1 MSAICP
7 NGHRSEADDYC
18 DTCGSPIDLDAQPTA
33 ASAGTSGSAG
43 ASGGV
48 GASGRAS
55 GSAGTT
61 GSGGESFSAA
71 TGAPQR
77 SSLDLDPAVPTAGE
91 GASGLGVGTPVAPAP
106 TGLECPNC
114 HTENADGALFC
125 EACGYDFTT
134 GAMPRD
140 AAGEAGALSDDGG
153 DIGGDGAVGRPGG
166 EPAGDVSEAA
176 TGGAGSAAG
185 ALAGVSAGVSA
196 GTSAGT
202 SARAGAG
209 ASPGAATA
217 GSGAGTGAGAPFE
230 WLAEVW
236 VDPDWYQ
243 TQEAEDPC
251 PSPGLPVIMPLRHR
265 SVLLGRV
272 STSRNTHPEIDLSSD
287 PGVSRRHAQLTSDG
301 TRWFVEDLGSSNG
314 TFVGQASGPLPE
326 EPISVGPKTELDDD
340 DRLYVG
346 AWTRV
351 VVRRA
356 TPDEVEAYA

>member
-1 MSAICP
+1 MSAVCP
-7 NGHRSEADDYC
+7 NGHTSEADDYC
-18 DTCGSPIDLDAQPTA
+18 DTCGSPID
-33 ASAGTSGSAG
+33 ASAQSVAPAAAG
-43 ASGGV
+43 ASG
-48 GASGRAS
+48 ASAAS
-55 GSAGTT
+55 AASSAGSPAPQGGSAPRG
-61 GSGGESFSAA
+61 
-71 TGAPQR
+71 
-77 SSLDLDPAVPTAGE
+77 SSLDLDAPGTTGQQGPA
-91 GASGLGVGTPVAPAP
+91 APAEP
-106 TGLECPNC
+106 AAPASLACPNC
-114 HTENADGALFC
+114 GTENADGALFC

-140 AAGEAGALSDDGG
+140 AGGSDASASAASAASAAG
-153 DIGGDGAVGRPGG
+153 
-166 EPAGDVSEAA
+166 PAGGAA
-176 TGGAGSAAG
+176 TGASGGTTGTAAE
-185 ALAGVSAGVSA
+185 
-196 GTSAGT
+196 
-202 SARAGAG
+202 
-209 ASPGAATA
+209 
-217 GSGAGTGAGAPFE
+217 PFE

-251 PSPGLPVIMPLRHR
+251 PSPGLPVIMPLRHK

-287 PGVSRRHAQLTSDG
+287 PGVSRRHAQLTTDG

-314 TFVGQASGPLPE
+314 TYVGPASGPLPE
-326 EPISVGPKTELDDD
+326 HAISVGPKTELGDD

>member
-1 MSAICP
+1 MSAVCP
-7 NGHRSEADDYC
+7 NGHTSEAEDYC
-18 DTCGSPIDLDAQPTA
+18 DTCGSPIDAGAQPASGGGVAPGTPGPTGATSDPAAGAAPASTGSSHDHDLGPASAAPASA
-33 ASAGTSGSAG
+33 ASA
-43 ASGGV
+43 
-48 GASGRAS
+48 
-55 GSAGTT
+55 
-61 GSGGESFSAA
+61 
-71 TGAPQR
+71 
-77 SSLDLDPAVPTAGE
+77 
-91 GASGLGVGTPVAPAP
+91 APAP
-106 TGLECPNC
+106 VDPAAPAALECPNC
-114 HTENADGALFC
+114 HTENPDGALFC

-140 AAGEAGALSDDGG
+140 PAAGPEDLTGTEPDTESETEPDGV
-153 DIGGDGAVGRPGG
+153 AV
-166 EPAGDVSEAA
+166 AS
-176 TGGAGSAAG
+176 
-185 ALAGVSAGVSA
+185 
-196 GTSAGT
+196 
-202 SARAGAG
+202 AGAG
-209 ASPGAATA
+209 GAAPAGSSPGDAAST
-217 GSGAGTGAGAPFE
+217 SFE

-251 PSPGLPVIMPLRHR
+251 PSPGLPTIMPLRHR

-287 PGVSRRHAQLTSDG
+287 PGVSRRHAQLTTDG

-314 TFVGQASGPLPE
+314 TFVGPASGPLPQR
-326 EPISVGPKTELDDD
+326 PVAVGPKTELGDD

>member
-1 MSAICP
+1 MSAVCP
-7 NGHRSEADDYC
+7 NGHTSEAEDYC
-18 DTCGSPIDLDAQPTA
+18 DTCGSPIVASAQPTA
-33 ASAGTSGSAG
+33 SGTASSASATPSSSG
-43 ASGGV
+43 
-48 GASGRAS
+48 
-55 GSAGTT
+55 
-61 GSGGESFSAA
+61 
-71 TGAPQR
+71 
-77 SSLDLDPAVPTAGE
+77 SSLDLDPSPSAGPTGPGGP
-91 GASGLGVGTPVAPAP
+91 GAPGATGAPGTPGAPAV
-106 TGLECPNC
+106 LECPNC
-114 HTENADGALFC
+114 STENPDGALFC

-140 AAGEAGALSDDGG
+140 AAGPSDLVDTEPDGEAVPPVPPVPPVGA
-153 DIGGDGAVGRPGG
+153 
-166 EPAGDVSEAA
+166 
-176 TGGAGSAAG
+176 GGAPAAPAAPAAG
-185 ALAGVSAGVSA
+185 APAVGMPD
-196 GTSAGT
+196 TSE
-202 SARAGAG
+202 
-209 ASPGAATA
+209 
-217 GSGAGTGAGAPFE
+217 APESFD

-251 PSPGLPVIMPLRHR
+251 PSPGLPTIMPLRHR

-272 STSRNTHPEIDLSSD
+272 STSKNTRPEIDLSSD

-314 TFVGQASGPLPE
+314 TFVGPAAGPLPATA
-326 EPISVGPKTELDDD
+326 ISVGPKTELSDD

>member
-1 MSAICP
+1 MSVVCP
-7 NGHRSEADDYC
+7 NGHTSEAEDYC
-18 DTCGSPIDLDAQPTA
+18 DTCGSPIDLAAQPA
-33 ASAGTSGSAG
+33 AGGAGAGEVSGAGAGSAG
-43 ASGGV
+43 SP
-48 GASGRAS
+48 S
-55 GSAGTT
+55 
-61 GSGGESFSAA
+61 
-71 TGAPQR
+71 PR
-77 SSLDLDPAVPTAGE
+77 SSLDLEPPGSPAAGA
-91 GASGLGVGTPVAPAP
+91 GAPATEEGPAAP
-106 TGLECPNC
+106 TSLECPNC
-114 HTENADGALFC
+114 HTENPDGALFC

-140 AAGEAGALSDDGG
+140 ASATPGELVDTEPHELPDS
-153 DIGGDGAVGRPGG
+153 G
-166 EPAGDVSEAA
+166 EVPVAA
-176 TGGAGSAAG
+176 GAGSAAG
-185 ALAGVSAGVSA
+185 GGIASAQGGPSA
-196 GTSAGT
+196 PGE
-202 SARAGAG
+202 
-209 ASPGAATA
+209 SPE
-217 GSGAGTGAGAPFE
+217 PFE

-251 PSPGLPVIMPLRHR
+251 PSPGLPTIMPLRHR

-287 PGVSRRHAQLTSDG
+287 PGVSRRHAQLTTDG

-314 TFVGQASGPLPE
+314 TYVGPASGPLPE
-326 EPISVGPKTELDDD
+326 TAIAVGPRTELGDD